1 MRKIQGLP
9 FARILFKAAPL
20 LTTYKET
27 GPVDWIF
34 FSRFCHCREMTFHKA
49 CFRLRQLIPLFSALG
64 LTLALSACQ
73 GSSAS
78 PDTSPDGKVPL
89 ADALPALAVKYV
101 SYDEGSGPISS
112 EAQAERDIHE
122 VNRLW
127 KPCGVR
133 FRLARYLSVNPNSYG
148 LSSGAAAANET
159 SAIRNAFS
167 EPDSLL
173 VVYTGNWN
181 TVKNAW
187 TAMPGSAPYGAVLES
202 SVVDY
207 PNIVAHELGHYLGL
221 DHVSNGSN
229 IMSTLIYPSSTALT
243 ESQCQIAQRTI
254 SQYWS
259 AMLK

>member
-1 MRKIQGLP
+1 MI
-9 FARILFKAAPL
+9 
-20 LTTYKET
+20 
-27 GPVDWIF
+27 
-34 FSRFCHCREMTFHKA
+34 FHKDR
-49 CFRLRQLIPLFSALG
+49 FRFRRFVPIAALA
-64 LTLALSACQ
+64 LTLTLSACQ
-73 GSSAS
+73 GSGAS
-78 PDTSPDGKVPL
+78 TETSPDGKAPL

-101 SYDEGSGPISS
+101 SYDEGSGPIST
-112 EAQAERDIHE
+112 EAQAERDIAE

-127 KPCGVR
+127 SPCGVR
-133 FRLARYLSVNPNSYG
+133 FRLSRYLSVNPSSYG
-148 LSSGAAAANET
+148 LSSGAGAANET

-202 SVVDY
+202 SVVNY

-221 DHVSNGSN
+221 DHVSTSSN
-229 IMSTLIYPSSTALT
+229 IMSTLIYPSSTSLSAA
-243 ESQCQIAQRTI
+243 QCQTAQRTI
-254 SQYWS
+254 AQYWS